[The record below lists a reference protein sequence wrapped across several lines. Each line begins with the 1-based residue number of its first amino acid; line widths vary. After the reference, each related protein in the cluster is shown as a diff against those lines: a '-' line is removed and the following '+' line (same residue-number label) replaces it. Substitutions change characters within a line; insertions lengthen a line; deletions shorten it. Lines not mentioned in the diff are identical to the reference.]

1 MIEVVGVRY
10 HDVGQIYFYTPKKQ
24 TYTIN
29 DQVIVESQDAK
40 CLATVVTKKQRNE

>member
-29 DQVIVESQDAK
+29 VLPRWLQKAEK
-40 CLATVVTKKQRNE
+40 